1 MISPLAHVDPSAR
14 IGENVTIHPFAY
26 IDANVEIGDGC
37 EIKPYA
43 SIISGTRM
51 GKNNKVFQ
59 GAIIGADPQ
68 DFRWKG
74 EETFCVI
81 GDNNVIREQVI
92 INRSIRQ
99 GEATTIGND
108 CFIMAESHIGHDC
121 LIKGEC
127 VLGNG
132 VKIAGDTEIGKCTIL
147 SSGAMMH
154 ENCKIGDWA
163 LIKGGCRIGSNVPPY
178 VIIAHNP
185 ASYYGIN
192 AVVMRKHGFTEEQV
206 DEIAKAYRHVYQ
218 SGTSVYNAVKRIE
231 ADVEDIPERA
241 TILDFIRAN
250 NFKIVAID
258 LNQY

>member
-1 MISPLAHVDPSAR
+1 
-14 IGENVTIHPFAY
+14 
-26 IDANVEIGDGC
+26 
-37 EIKPYA
+37 
-43 SIISGTRM
+43 
-51 GKNNKVFQ
+51 
-59 GAIIGADPQ
+59 
-68 DFRWKG
+68 
-74 EETFCVI
+74 
-81 GDNNVIREQVI
+81 
-92 INRSIRQ
+92 
-99 GEATTIGND
+99 
-108 CFIMAESHIGHDC
+108 
-121 LIKGEC
+121 
-127 VLGNG
+127 
-132 VKIAGDTEIGKCTIL
+132 
-147 SSGAMMH
+147 MMH